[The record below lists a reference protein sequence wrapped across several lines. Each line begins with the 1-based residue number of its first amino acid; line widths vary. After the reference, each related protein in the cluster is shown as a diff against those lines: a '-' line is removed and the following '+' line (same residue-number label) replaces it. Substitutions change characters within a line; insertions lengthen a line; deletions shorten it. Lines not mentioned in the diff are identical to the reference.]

1 MKSVILDQYTQSIW
15 CESVGKKITETLV
28 ETSNEVTDSNVE
40 IAAKDVHSISNNN
53 SDIKLTYTSP

>member
-1 MKSVILDQYTQSIW
+1 MKRVILDQYTQSIW

-28 ETSNEVTDSNVE
+28 ETSNEVTDSNME